1 MSFLID
7 WLHPLKPIYIPLR
20 STSHRLQT
28 LWINNISRNS
38 VKMSLLM
45 SAKLLHPLNKTTPA
59 LLWQERKIRLDLQRS
74 QKETSCWFAEG
85 PKELCFHSNYKCFLR
100 VLSRSSLASWLSHIY
115 SHTPRY
121 QDAVPQALEW
131 KDMAFR
137 QTGIILVLL
146 LTNVRATN
154 DLAAW
159 QSQSLTLSKAGCLQQ
174 RQWTSSIGK
183 LVKSAT
189 EVGWSTEMTEG
200 FSHRGQGIWKSTPHR
215 LHNKNKIKSLAQKK
229 TWKTKFQIALSRKAG
244 FGLLGYFQF
253 MYLL

>member
-28 LWINNISRNS
+28 LWINNISRNR
-38 VKMSLLM
+38 VWKCLYWCQLNYCILWIKTLLP
-45 SAKLLHPLNKTTPA
+45 HCG
-59 LLWQERKIRLDLQRS
+59 RKIRSDPQRS

-100 VLSRSSLASWLSHIY
+100 VLSHSSLASWLSHIC

-131 KDMAFR
+131 KDTAFR

-154 DLAAW
+154 DLTAW

-215 LHNKNKIKSLAQKK
+215 LNNKNKIKSLAQKK